1 MPTVLTNLW
10 GGYRTTGG
18 APVELGGAVR
28 VVGDR
33 QADNANTISLN
44 GYARA
49 DAWVAWTYAGV
60 RLAFN
65 VDNLTDTAY
74 ASWSDVFYLGHTDP
88 SFFYAN
94 TLMLGAPRTYS
105 VMLQTRF

>member
-1 MPTVLTNLW
+1 M
-10 GGYRTTGG
+10 
-18 APVELGGAVR
+18 R

-33 QADNANTISLN
+33 QANNANTISLN
-44 GYARA
+44 GYALA
-49 DAWVAWTYAGV
+49 DAWIAWV
-60 RLAFN
+60 RDRVRVTLA

-94 TLMLGAPRTYS
+94 TLMLGVPRTYS
-105 VMLQTRF
+105 IMLQTSF